1 MSYLKLIFIHTLNGT
16 LVLLYSY
23 CSMIELK
30 LALI

>member
-16 LVLLYSY
+16 LVLNSY

-30 LALI
+30 PALI